1 MKTTEFVEEMKKQTI
16 GVEIEMAEITRCQA
30 AKVIGTHYGTL
41 NTLKHLSDSY
51 DSWTVLD
58 NKNRTWKV
66 SRDVSI
72 DSSSDLRKAEVI
84 TPILTYEDINDLQE
98 IVRALRKQGA
108 ISNPNHMCGVH
119 IHIGV
124 GNHNAHTLRN
134 LANIMASKEDL
145 LIGALNLSMS
155 RINRYCKMVDKDF
168 LERINK
174 KKPETMDELKR
185 LWYNGFDGSHMHY
198 HHSRYHMLNFHS
210 VFSKGTI
217 EFRLFQFDN
226 PTDNKK
232 GGLHAGQLKS
242 YIQLCLALSEL
253 ALTQKSASAKIIQRE
268 NKKYA
273 MRTWLLR
280 LGFIGEEFKTA
291 RTLFTERLDGCTA
304 FRHGRP
310 ETTEAATTAA

>member
-1 MKTTEFVEEMKKQTI
+1 METTKFVEEMKKQTI
-16 GVEIEMAEITRCQA
+16 GVEIEMAEITRNEA
-30 AKVIGTHYGTL
+30 ARVIAGYFRTL
-41 NTLKHLSDSY
+41 DTLKHINDHY

-58 NKNRTWKV
+58 NKGRTWKV

-72 DSSSDLRKAEVI
+72 KSRSDLRKTEVI
-84 TPILTYEDINDLQE
+84 TPILTYDDINDLQE
-98 IVRALRKQGA
+98 ITRALRKKGA

-145 LIGALNLSMS
+145 LIGALNLDTA
-155 RINRYCKMVDKDF
+155 RIDRYCKMVDQAF
-168 LERINK
+168 LARINK
-174 KKPETMDELKR
+174 RKPSTMEALKD
-185 LWYNGFDGSHMHY
+185 LWYNGYDGSRSHY
-198 HHSRYHMLNFHS
+198 NSTRYHMLNFHS

-226 PTDNKK
+226 PSGDKK

-280 LGFIGEEFKTA
+280 LCFIGAEFKTA
-291 RTLFTERLDGCTA
+291 RDLFTERLEGCTA
-304 FRHGRP
+304 FRYGRP
-310 ETTEAATTAA
+310 INEISEQRV